1 MGSDQGQQVQFANR
15 PEDRQTE
22 IDLVRDYYSNKT
34 LFDWWIK
41 HPFRRHV
48 LARYH
53 PHIER
58 LMSERGRGLTIVE
71 VGSGVGVDLTLLV
84 RRYPSTRAIGFDLS
98 SEGVWTSAQ
107 YGLGQYFV
115 ADAENPALSDD
126 SCDVVLLVNVLH
138 HFYRYP
144 ERVLSEVDRI
154 LRPGGLLLLRDPNGG
169 RINPRLV
176 VNITSRAMRFVNLWA
191 RVLRRPVFDLEI
203 PPPSPTEKCIRYE
216 DLRQA
221 LETRFDLVDRGFVD
235 CLTHMARWH
244 AFPYWLLRLLDKAI
258 HFVDPRSLVFYS
270 FVCRSLK
277 P

>member
-1 MGSDQGQQVQFANR
+1 MGKDQGKQVQFANTA
-15 PEDRQTE
+15 EERQTE
-22 IDLVRDYYSNKT
+22 IELVRDYYSNET

-41 HPFRRHV
+41 HPFRHHI

-58 LMSERGRGLTIVE
+58 LMGERGRGLTIVE
-71 VGSGVGVDLTLLV
+71 VGSGVGVDLTLLL
-84 RRYPSTRAIGFDLS
+84 RRYPSIGAIGFDLS

-107 YGLGQYFV
+107 YGLGEYFV

-126 SCDVVLLVNVLH
+126 CCDVVLLLNVLH

-144 ERVLSEVDRI
+144 DRVLSEVDRI
-154 LRPGGLLLLRDPNGG
+154 LRPGGLLLLRDPNAG
-169 RINPRLV
+169 RTARLAA
-176 VNITSRAMRFVNLWA
+176 IIASRGMRLVNLWTS
-191 RVLRRPVFDLEI
+191 VLRRPVFDLEI

-221 LETRFDLVDRGFVD
+221 LETRFEIVERGFAD
-235 CLTHMARWH
+235 CLTHLARWH
-244 AFPYWLLRLLDKAI
+244 AFPYWLLRLLDKVI